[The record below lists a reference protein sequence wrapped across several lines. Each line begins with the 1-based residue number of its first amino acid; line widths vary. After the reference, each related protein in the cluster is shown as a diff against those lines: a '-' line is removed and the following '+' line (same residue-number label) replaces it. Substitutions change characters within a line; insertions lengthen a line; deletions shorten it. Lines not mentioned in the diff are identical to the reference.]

1 MKPYQALPRCLGW
14 VLVMGLAVSA
24 PSQEVDANR
33 MALIRD
39 AMSDRIMVQTDV
51 WFETGD
57 FPKSIQA
64 MRGDHAI
71 RPDDYEVATNLGWML
86 ENVLAWDEAL
96 ATYVRFRK
104 TNPNNPDAAYP
115 EANFYFMKK
124 TYMEIPPLLEPSIH
138 FATPPHSNTFRVLA
152 HAYDRLGLYGDSKR
166 VWESLLKID
175 PNDDAAKVN
184 LSRVSKKIKD
194 GAAPPVPKAAP
205 KSGG

>member
-1 MKPYQALPRCLGW
+1 MKPYQALPRYLGW

-138 FATPPHSNTFRVLA
+138 FATPPHPNTFRVLA

-166 VWESLLKID
+166 VWQSLLKID

-194 GAAPPVPKAAP
+194 GAPPPTPKAAP